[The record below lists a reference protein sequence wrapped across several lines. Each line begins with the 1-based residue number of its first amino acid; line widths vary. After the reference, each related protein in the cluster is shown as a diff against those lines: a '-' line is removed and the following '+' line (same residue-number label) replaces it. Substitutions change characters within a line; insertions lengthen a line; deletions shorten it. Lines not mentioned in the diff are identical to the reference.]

1 MKVESLKV
9 FSHATSVDC
18 VLNLSLRPRLGN
30 IYSNMNILVKFLP
43 TQINKICLFLS
54 LKMVLW
60 FNSFIRICFV
70 WLWSFHWIDCLEY
83 FIRCINWA
91 LPMLCKTSHIHKTP
105 SNSFSL
111 NQWMG
116 YLDHWWPSRLWSASS
131 DPDRGQARPV
141 TCARPEAE
149 SVWFTWHLT
158 FPDPGRVNT
167 LCLES
172 LGQFPDDDVAALRYW
187 LININIYVF
196 SETRRLRADLPWRL

>member
-30 IYSNMNILVKFLP
+30 IYLNMNILVKFLP

-60 FNSFIRICFV
+60 FKSFIRICFV

-91 LPMLCKTSHIHKTP
+91 LPMLCKTSHIHKRP
-105 SNSFSL
+105 NNSFSS

-116 YLDHWWPSRLWSASS
+116 YLELWWPSRLWSASS
-131 DPDRGQARPV
+131 DPDRGQASDLCPPWGRV
-141 TCARPEAE
+141 CLNY
-149 SVWFTWHLT
+149 LT
-158 FPDPGRVNT
+158 FPGPGPGVSTLFVSSLSVNF
-167 LCLES
+167 LMSQLS
-172 LGQFPDDDVAALRYW
+172 LIYL

-196 SETRRLRADLPWRL
+196 SETRRLRTDLPWRL